1 LEPLQ
6 DLEHKEE
13 VILHLLEEVLTFH
26 QQEEEEEAQQAL
38 FQLNHQ
44 VGLKRVGQEDLAEE
58 LLQVTHKLGVE
69 PETLEVIVHLKE
81 TVADKIIHY
90 NQVELVAEE
99 HHKMVVPDLLYH
111 QQAVKVETARQT
123 VLQDLQLDM
132 LGVVV
137 DSQDLTD
144 NMVDQQE
151 LVEAAEEAPAAEE
164 ELF

>member
-1 LEPLQ
+1 MELLQ

-38 FQLNHQ
+38 FQLNHLA
-44 VGLKRVGQEDLAEE
+44 GLQRVGQEDLAEE
-58 LLQVTHKLGVE
+58 LLQETHKLGVE

-99 HHKMVVPDLLYH
+99 HHKMVVPDLL
-111 QQAVKVETARQT
+111 
-123 VLQDLQLDM
+123 
-132 LGVVV
+132 
-137 DSQDLTD
+137 
-144 NMVDQQE
+144 
-151 LVEAAEEAPAAEE
+151 
-164 ELF
+164 